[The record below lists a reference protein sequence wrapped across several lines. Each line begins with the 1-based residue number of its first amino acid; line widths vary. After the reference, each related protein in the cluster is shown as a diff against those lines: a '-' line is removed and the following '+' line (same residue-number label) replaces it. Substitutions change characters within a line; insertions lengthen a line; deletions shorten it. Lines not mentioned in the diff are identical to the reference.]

1 MTDLSRDTYRLA
13 LLAAVVLLTAA
24 FPALAKYEL
33 VSGPAENDPA
43 GVSIYKLD
51 NGLTV
56 FLTVNPQTPRFY
68 SEIVVRAGHK
78 EDPKTNTGLAH
89 YLEHLLFKGSQ
100 KMGTLDYAKERAH
113 IEKINELYEQR
124 FHETDPEKREAI
136 YAQINEQNLAS
147 ANYAIPNEM
156 GSLYKQMGGTGLN
169 AHTWFD
175 ETVYKIGLPAN
186 RLKHWAV
193 IESDRF
199 TDPVF
204 RLFVTELEVVYE
216 EKNRAMDNKDRLVFE
231 AMSKKL
237 FKNHPYGQQTTLGD
251 VEHLKNPSLQAVRD
265 YYETYYVPNNMAIA
279 ISGDIDKQA
288 TIELID
294 EHFSSWVARPLPP
307 RGVYE
312 EAPLTE
318 REHVTVEFD
327 AEPYVLM
334 AFRTP
339 GRNHPDAEA
348 LVLADMVLANSTAG
362 LIDINLV
369 QSQKLRSAG
378 ASAYQMN
385 DYGWEMF
392 WATPKEGQTHEEAEA
407 MLIEQINKL
416 KAGDFEQEILDGIIA
431 SMKKSHKQSLESD
444 TGRVTLL
451 RNAFLAGQDW
461 SHVVARLD
469 RMSKLTKQDVVDV
482 ANKYFGDG
490 YVVAYR
496 VQGEHSVPPI
506 NKPKI
511 DPINID
517 STRQS
522 PFAKQVLEMPVDPI
536 EPTFVVKGKDYTVN
550 PYAKGV
556 DLYHVANPINDL
568 FSLTFVVETGT
579 RHDKALGMASR
590 LMNQAGTTRLK
601 PDELKKA
608 WFALGTDLSI
618 GASGNRTTITI
629 SGLDENIEASLGLLM
644 ELLQTPE
651 VDAQVLTDM
660 VENTITRRQDDK
672 KSHRTLAS
680 AVRELARF
688 GNESNY
694 IDTLSD
700 EQLRALTTD
709 ELFTKAASL
718 LGYKHDIRY
727 IGSLPARDVVTLL
740 RSHHPVGDNL
750 ADPPAYRPKL
760 VRVPEQ
766 SEVRFFDKTMAQAL
780 VYVDMP
786 GEVYDESIVPVAGI
800 YNQYFGGMS
809 GVAFQELR
817 ESRALAYSVG
827 ARYSNA
833 GRADERNNMV
843 GMIGC
848 QADKTSEAVHGL
860 TDLVDDMPVSEDR
873 FKQSVSSLLNYYRTS
888 KIGFRGVLG
897 SVDSWDKLGL
907 AEDPRAQ
914 RFQAI
919 QTADMETLTNFFQE
933 QIKDRPKYIT
943 VVGDKAKINLED
955 LSDYGEVKE
964 MTLEELFGY

>member
-1 MTDLSRDTYRLA
+1 MTDRSSNACRIA
-13 LLAAVVLLTAA
+13 LTAMLSLMTA
-24 FPALAKYEL
+24 TLPAMAKYEL

-56 FLTVNPQTPRFY
+56 YLTENHQTPRFY

-78 EDPKTNTGLAH
+78 EDPATNTGLAH

-100 KMGTLDYAKERAH
+100 KLGTLDYDKEREH

-124 FHETDPEKREAI
+124 FHETDPEKRDAI
-136 YAQINEQNLAS
+136 YAQINEQTQAG
-147 ANYAIPNEM
+147 AAYVVPNEM
-156 GSLYKQMGGTGLN
+156 SSLYKQMGGTGLN

-186 RLKHWAV
+186 RLKQWAV

-199 TDPVF
+199 ADPVF

-231 AMSKKL
+231 AMAQKL
-237 FKNHPYGQQTTLGD
+237 FKKHPYGQQTTLGD

-288 TIELID
+288 TMELID
-294 EHFSSWVARPLPP
+294 EHFSSWEAKPLPP
-307 RGVYE
+307 RGVFE
-312 EAPLTE
+312 EEPLTE

-334 AFRTP
+334 AYRTP

-348 LVLADMVLANSTAG
+348 LVLADMVLSNSTAG

-369 QSQKLRSAG
+369 QSQKLRTAG
-378 ASAYQMN
+378 CTPYQMN
-385 DYGWEMF
+385 DYGWQMF
-392 WATPKEGQTHEEAEA
+392 WATPKEDQTHEEAEA

-416 KAGDFEQEILDGIIA
+416 KAGDFDQKMLDGIIA
-431 SMKKSHKQSLESD
+431 SMKISEKRNLESD
-444 TGRVTLL
+444 TGRVTLI
-451 RNAFLAGQDW
+451 RNTFLAGKDW
-461 SHVVARLD
+461 SEVVGRLD
-469 RMSKLTKQDVVDV
+469 RMSKLTKQDVVDA

-496 VQGEHSVPPI
+496 VPGEHSVPPI

-517 STRQS
+517 SARQS
-522 PFAKQVLEMPVDPI
+522 PFAKQVLDMPVEPI

-568 FSLTFVVETGT
+568 FSLSFVIETGT
-579 RHDKALGMASR
+579 RHDKALGMATR
-590 LMNQAGTTRLK
+590 LMNQVGTDRLS
-601 PDELKKA
+601 PEELKKA

-618 GASGNRTTITI
+618 GAGGDRTTITI

-644 ELLQTPE
+644 ELLQSPA
-651 VDAQVLTDM
+651 VDQKVLTDM
-660 VENTITRRQDDK
+660 VENTITYRQEDK

-688 GNESNY
+688 GEESNY

-700 EQLRALTTD
+700 DELRALTTED
-709 ELFTKAASL
+709 LFAKAGGL
-718 LGYKHDIRY
+718 LGFKHDIRY
-727 IGSLPARDVVTLL
+727 VGSLPVDKVIALL
-740 RSHHPVGDNL
+740 RSQHPVGDDL

-760 VRVPEQ
+760 VRVPEKT
-766 SEVRFFDKTMAQAL
+766 EVRFFDKPMAQAL

-786 GEVYDESIVPVAGI
+786 GEVYDESIVPYAGI

-809 GVAFQELR
+809 GIAFQELR

-827 ARYSNA
+827 ARYSYA
-833 GRADERNNMV
+833 GRSDERNNMV
-843 GMIGC
+843 GMIGS
-848 QADKTSEAVHGL
+848 QADKTSEALHGL
-860 TDLVDDMPVSEDR
+860 TDLIDDLPVSADR
-873 FKQSVSSLLNYYRTS
+873 FQQSVDSLVNYYRTS

-897 SVDSWDKLGL
+897 AIDGWSKVGL
-907 AEDPRAQ
+907 TEDPRPA
-914 RFQAI
+914 RFHAVQA
-919 QTADMETLTNFFQE
+919 ADIDTLTDFFHE
-933 QIKDRPKYIT
+933 QIKGRPKYIT
-943 VVGDKAKINLED
+943 VVGDKEKINLED

-964 MTLEELFGY
+964 MKIDELFGY

>member
-1 MTDLSRDTYRLA
+1 MTDRSCNSCLMALMAVA
-13 LLAAVVLLTAA
+13 LLFTSSLPAVAGYKLI
-24 FPALAKYEL
+24 
-33 VSGPAENDPA
+33 SGPAENDPA

-56 FLTVNPQTPRFY
+56 YLTENHQTPRFY

-78 EDPKTNTGLAH
+78 EDPATNTGLAH

-100 KMGTLDYAKERAH
+100 KMGTLDYAKEREH

-124 FHETDPEKREAI
+124 FNETDPAKREAI
-136 YAQINEQNLAS
+136 YAQINEQTQAS
-147 ANYAIPNEM
+147 ANYGIPNEM

-175 ETVYKIGLPAN
+175 ETVYKVGLPAN
-186 RLKHWAV
+186 RLKQWAV

-231 AMSKKL
+231 ALSDKL
-237 FKNHPYGQQTTLGD
+237 FKKHPYGQQSTLGD

-265 YYETYYVPNNMAIA
+265 FYETYYVPNNMAIA
-279 ISGDIDKQA
+279 ISGDIDPKA

-294 EHFSSWVARPLPP
+294 EHFSSWEARPVPA

-312 EAPLTE
+312 EQPLTE
-318 REHVTVEFD
+318 RELVTVEFD

-334 AFRTP
+334 AYRTP

-416 KAGDFEQEILDGIIA
+416 KAGEFEQEILDGIIA
-431 SMKKSHKQSLESD
+431 SLKKGEKQSLESD
-444 TGRVTLL
+444 TGRVAMI

-461 SHVVARLD
+461 SHVVAKLD
-469 RMSKLTKQDVVDV
+469 RMSKLTKQDVVDA
-482 ANKYFGDG
+482 ANKYFDDG

-496 VQGEHSVPPI
+496 VQGEHKVPPI

-511 DPINID
+511 DSIDID

-522 PFAKQVLEMPVDPI
+522 PFAKQVLEMPVEPI

-550 PYAKGV
+550 PYAEGV
-556 DLYHVANPINDL
+556 ELYHVANPINDL
-568 FSLTFVVETGT
+568 FSLTFVIETGT
-579 RHDKALGMASR
+579 RHDKVLGMASR
-590 LMNQAGTTRLK
+590 LMNQAGTDRLS
-601 PDELKKA
+601 PEELKKA

-618 GASGNRTTITI
+618 GAGGDRTTITI
-629 SGLDENIEASLGLLM
+629 SGLDENLETSLGLLM
-644 ELLQTPE
+644 ELLQTPA
-651 VDAQVLTDM
+651 VDQQVLTDM
-660 VENTITRRQDDK
+660 VENTITYRQEDK
-672 KSHRTLAS
+672 KSHRSLAS

-688 GNESNY
+688 GDESNY

-700 EQLRALTTD
+700 DELRALTTEGIFD
-709 ELFTKAASL
+709 KATGL

-727 IGSLPARDVVTLL
+727 VGSLPAQDVIVLL
-740 RSHHPVGDNL
+740 RSHHPVGDGL
-750 ADPPAYRPKL
+750 TEPPAYRPKL
-760 VRVPEQ
+760 VRVPEKT
-766 SEVRFFDKTMAQAL
+766 EVRFFDKPMAQAL
-780 VYVDMP
+780 VYIDMP
-786 GEVYDESIVPVAGI
+786 GETYDESQVAGAGI

-827 ARYSNA
+827 ARYSTA
-833 GRADERNNMV
+833 SRADERNNMV

-848 QADKTSEAVHGL
+848 QADKTSEAVTGMIA
-860 TDLVDDMPVSEDR
+860 LVDDMPISEDR
-873 FKQSVSSLLNYYRTS
+873 FQQSISSLVNYYRTS

-897 SVDSWDKLGL
+897 SVDSWNKLGL
-907 AEDPRAQ
+907 TEDPRAQ
-914 RFQAI
+914 RFQAV
-919 QTADMETLTNFFQE
+919 QATDMDGLTSFFQA

-943 VVGDKAKINLED
+943 VVGDKSKIDLEK
-955 LSDYGEVKE
+955 LGEFGEVKE
-964 MTLEELFGY
+964 MTIDELFGY